1 LKSDV
6 VGDNRSL
13 WKLCEELFIFFLFVA
28 ANIANAAADTTTVPV
43 GSPTAAADKPPLLT
57 YLLSSIF

>member
-6 VGDNRSL
+6 VGDNSSL
-13 WKLCEELFIFFLFVA
+13 WKLCEMLFIFFLFVA
-28 ANIANAAADTTTVPV
+28 ANIPNAAADTTTVPV